1 MAQGATSPPERRLD
15 SWKEIAAFFGR
26 DERTVR
32 RWERESALPVH
43 RVPGGAKG
51 RVYAYEGE
59 LDHWLSTPQALR
71 STTSEPEL
79 QTSQV
84 QPEVQHGG
92 KHWHFGAAAMWV
104 GTVAVCA
111 ALAVGIWAYRKSHR
125 FAAHASAPS
134 ASRVRAK
141 DLHQTTGVQDRDV
154 GPDSIAVL
162 PFTNVAK
169 NAKTDYLSD
178 GITESLIGNLA
189 HVPQLKVRSRNS
201 VFRYKGQE
209 VDLQKVGKDLD
220 VSLVVSGRVMPHG
233 DTVEVSA
240 ELIDVRENTEIWL
253 QHYRGKNADILSL
266 QQQIA
271 ADIAEK
277 LRSQLSPSERQQITR
292 QGTDNPEAYALYL
305 KGRYAWNKRTA
316 ADLETAISHFNQ
328 AIAKDPG
335 YALAYLGL
343 SEAYSVLPRYG
354 GAPSENYPKSNAAAR
369 RALELDATLARAHAV
384 LAGNELQYDWDF
396 VGGEAEFKKAWE
408 LDPNYATA
416 HQWYAENIAMIG
428 GRQQEAL
435 AEIDRAHQL
444 DPLSAIIN
452 VEVGYVH
459 NLVRQYDDGIAVCKK
474 LENENPAFPQ
484 AHYCLAYGYWGKR
497 MYPQVIEEWKTYGQL
512 TGNPA
517 DAEYAD
523 ALEQGFRTAGWK
535 GALAKGIEARQSQR
549 ESGYY
554 SAFAIATLYADLGD
568 KDQAFRWLNIA
579 YRERDGGLVG
589 LKTDFLLDTL
599 RSDPRF
605 DEMVRK
611 VGLPQ

>member
-1 MAQGATSPPERRLD
+1 MGSDNKLQTFDRRLD
-15 SWKEIAAFFGR
+15 SWKEIAAFFKC
-26 DERTVR
+26 DERTLR
-32 RWERESALPVH
+32 RWEKERGLPIH
-43 RVPGGAKG
+43 RVPRGAGGK
-51 RVYAYEGE
+51 VFAYESE
-59 LDHWLSTPQALR
+59 LSQWLGPPQAVEVPQAAESPISPARPQVDPIELARTPLNFGFADR
-71 STTSEPEL
+71 SP
-79 QTSQV
+79 
-84 QPEVQHGG
+84 
-92 KHWHFGAAAMWV
+92 
-104 GTVAVCA
+104 A
-111 ALAVGIWAYRKSHR
+111 ALALGTVLGLAVLTLALLYRS
-125 FAAHASAPS
+125 PS
-134 ASRVRAK
+134 I
-141 DLHQTTGVQDRDV
+141 
-154 GPDSIAVL
+154 DSIAVL
-162 PFTNVAK
+162 PFTNGGGDA
-169 NAKTDYLSD
+169 NSDYLSD
-178 GITESLIGNLA
+178 GITESLIGNLT
-189 HVPQLKVRSRNS
+189 HVPQLKVKSRNS

-240 ELIDVRENTEIWL
+240 ELTDVRENTEIWL

-369 RALELDATLARAHAV
+369 RALELDPTLARAHAV

-396 VGGEAEFKKAWE
+396 AGGEAEFKKAWE

-444 DPLSAIIN
+444 DPLSPIIN

-535 GALAKGIEARQSQR
+535 GALPKGIEARQSQR

-579 YRERDGGLVG
+579 YQERDGGLVG
-589 LKTDFLLDTL
+589 LKTDFLLDNL